1 METSCERLRREIE
14 NYSTPQA
21 RNSSIASLVCAIG
34 TSHVT
39 DDTVI
44 MQEKKLSENLSEE
57 GIANK
62 HVTVRPARAQNTNGR
77 NEAELADD
85 LYNYIVQIKVMSIQ

>member
-1 METSCERLRREIE
+1 
-14 NYSTPQA
+14 
-21 RNSSIASLVCAIG
+21 
-34 TSHVT
+34 
-39 DDTVI
+39 